1 MLNETTK
8 DRLADAIGRAEL
20 GDNGL
25 HKSASGDPP
34 TAEKLSDAEAEAEQ
48 RAAFT
53 PIGSQPGNGAE
64 RRAERSCEQ
73 DLVHAKGVEHQLGHT
88 NGAEHLTEPSS
99 MPESSS
105 QSFFGQLRGVCCG
118 LCCIGLAAATFGA
131 SLGSLL
137 PADGPPS
144 SSTLAPAAALAHC
157 VSTLLLRFLERG
169 FGITLHTRHC
179 RQLTAAFVFGMAFV
193 HVSAPAAVLLALL
206 ELTVCPTRL
215 LWAPAPKRP
224 SNTNAESKKKTTGK
238 LKGIASNSAARY
250 SSDAHGT
257 LTCEFVGEISDRVRP
272 LDDGCPVRTRAQVR
286 FLWTWN
292 GRTGGQESQE
302 VVARADHVFDRASV
316 PLPDEW
322 FPTLRFAELPQIA
335 NKSADAAL
343 RGCRRPSEDDTSLSK
358 AFLAAV
364 HCECVGVAR
373 PFAEARCVS
382 GYAAGMELWFD
393 ENGQRQMYMLVAEL
407 DGASCRSSSSC
418 RIVLSKLPLREDI
431 SSMKAYRFYLFAL
444 G

>member
-1 MLNETTK
+1 MDPME
-8 DRLADAIGRAEL
+8 AIAKNWRELIRPRGITVDEANNQYGKFVAE
-20 GDNGL
+20 
-25 HKSASGDPP
+25 P
-34 TAEKLSDAEAEAEQ
+34 
-48 RAAFT
+48 F
-53 PIGSQPGNGAE
+53 
-64 RRAERSCEQ
+64 
-73 DLVHAKGVEHQLGHT
+73 
-88 NGAEHLTEPSS
+88 
-99 MPESSS
+99 
-105 QSFFGQLRGVCCG
+105 
-118 LCCIGLAAATFGA
+118 
-131 SLGSLL
+131 
-137 PADGPPS
+137 
-144 SSTLAPAAALAHC
+144 
-157 VSTLLLRFLERG
+157 ERG

-224 SNTNAESKKKTTGK
+224 SNTNAESKKKTSGK

-250 SSDAHGT
+250 SSDAHGA
-257 LTCEFVGEISDRVRP
+257 LTCEFVSEISDRVRP
-272 LDDGCPVRTRAQVR
+272 LDDGCPVRTHAQVR
-286 FLWTWN
+286 FLWAWN
-292 GRTGGQESQE
+292 GRAGGQESQE
-302 VVARADHVFDRASV
+302 VVARADHVFNRASV

-364 HCECVGVAR
+364 HCECVGVAK

-418 RIVLSKLPLREDI
+418 RIVLSQLSSHRHMTVRYRHRVWWHTSEATTGSAIVVVVIAVSICPSKLWWRETFRSRLQRRCQRSGLSAAGFVARWSSLETSEVEPNI
-431 SSMKAYRFYLFAL
+431 SKNSPHSGRGRQSSSVQHTNSETSTQTRVRRYSTLAPASCRMVRILV
-444 G
+444 

>member
-1 MLNETTK
+1 MNEVCPAHLQLRCWL
-8 DRLADAIGRAEL
+8 D
-20 GDNGL
+20 
-25 HKSASGDPP
+25 
-34 TAEKLSDAEAEAEQ
+34 SDATVCF
-48 RAAFT
+48 AAVVY
-53 PIGSQPGNGAE
+53 GATLRE
-64 RRAERSCEQ
+64 
-73 DLVHAKGVEHQLGHT
+73 VFPVEPALG
-88 NGAEHLTEPSS
+88 
-99 MPESSS
+99 
-105 QSFFGQLRGVCCG
+105 
-118 LCCIGLAAATFGA
+118 CI
-131 SLGSLL
+131 
-137 PADGPPS
+137 
-144 SSTLAPAAALAHC
+144 ALASIAAQLASKFALMLAQCALGVGGH
-157 VSTLLLRFLERG
+157 S
-169 FGITLHTRHC
+169 RHC
-179 RQLTAAFVFGMAFV
+179 RQWTAAYTF
-193 HVSAPAAVLLALL
+193 SASIFHSPLYVAVLLAIAVLAC
-206 ELTVCPTRL
+206 CPTCC
-215 LWAPAPKRP
+215 LWFPER
-224 SNTNAESKKKTTGK
+224 SDRNTFGK
-238 LKGIASNSAARY
+238 LKGIASNSATRY
-250 SSDAHGT
+250 SSDAHGA
-257 LTCEFVGEISDRVRP
+257 LTCECVGEISDRVRP
-272 LDDGCPVRTRAQVR
+272 LDDGCPVRAGAQVR

-364 HCECVGVAR
+364 HCECVGVAK

-444 G
+444 S